1 MSSGAPGVGGENVG
15 RVRVSVGH
23 RDAPTVGPGGIPV
36 GPDGIPVGPDVLPA
50 GACGSVE
57 HKHTLT
63 AAERTR
69 SEHCGSPGHGGTVV
83 RVLIDSPLPQL
94 DQLFDYAIPER
105 LSEMIRVGVRVRVPL
120 RSGGRIANAW
130 VIEVV
135 TESAFVGKLSEL
147 DDVVSAVPV
156 LTREVW
162 RLVRAAADRAAGN
175 ASDILRLAI
184 PTRYVRAEK
193 AWVAAETG
201 SLTAAQPGADAG
213 RSVPFA
219 AVDSA
224 RSLDGGVS
232 TGTSGGIPAVV
243 IAGYEPGR
251 VERGIDS
258 GERLALT
265 AAPQPRHLPTGG
277 WVAAWASTLAHA
289 AAYTVAQGKSS
300 ILVVPDYRDQEQ
312 LEHALAALVHTGVIH
327 PDRILRTDARQPGG
341 TRFRDHLRATTGR
354 AHIIIG
360 NRSVVYAPA
369 DRLGLIALWDDGDP
383 LHAEPLA
390 PYVHAR
396 DAALIRQEQSGAAL
410 IFLNHSGSVELERLC
425 EIGWVHRVPLV
436 RPLHPR
442 VIVTENQ
449 ETPEPGSARIPSL
462 AWRHAQDAVKEGP
475 VLVQVA
481 RPGHTLLYVCG
492 GCRQIARCGTCHS
505 ALMTPRSRPE
515 PVTAAASS
523 VREGMSRTTARHRV
537 NTPVLPEPPHGG
549 TGIQMPRPGPEK
561 SGPPPHGGTG
571 SRGTGP
577 HCPLC
582 GPLSQSWCC
591 PECDSTQLRAAT
603 IGATRTAEELG
614 RAFPRTLIVLADGE
628 HSILTVPAKPALVIA
643 TRGAEPVAEGG
654 YRAIL
659 LLDGDRMLLRESLR
673 VAEDCLRWW
682 SNAAA
687 LAAPQAPVFLV
698 GVGGQ
703 LASTLA
709 GWRQSRW
716 ASVEFAARRE
726 LSFPPAVRVATLTA
740 PPSTLAA
747 VIAAVQAEVP
757 KVDALATIPVAQEL
771 SRVILRFDYAQGA
784 SVARALRAEKIRL
797 ATARRRPVAGRSPSP
812 LPKLRVCF
820 DDLTAL

>member
-1 MSSGAPGVGGENVG
+1 MSSGAPGVGGESVG
-15 RVRVSVGH
+15 SVRVSVEH
-23 RDAPTVGPGGIPV
+23 RDASTVGSGGIPV
-36 GPDGIPVGPDVLPA
+36 GSGVLP
-50 GACGSVE
+50 GARRSQE
-57 HKHTLT
+57 HEHALT

-69 SEHCGSPGHGGTVV
+69 PEHCGSPEHGGRVV

-156 LTREVW
+156 LTPEVW

-175 ASDILRLAI
+175 ASDILRLAV

-193 AWVAAETG
+193 TWAAAAAVG
-201 SLTAAQPGADAG
+201 SLTAAHPGADEA
-213 RSVPFA
+213 RSVPSA

-224 RSLDGGVS
+224 RSIDGGVS
-232 TGTSGGIPAVV
+232 TGTSVGAPAVV

-258 GERLALT
+258 GERLALA
-265 AAPQPRHLPTGG
+265 AAPQPLHLPTGH

-425 EIGWVHRVPLV
+425 EIGWVHRVPPI

-492 GCRQIARCGTCHS
+492 GCRQVARCSTCHS

-515 PVTAAASS
+515 PVGAAASS
-523 VREGMSRTTARHRV
+523 VREGMTRGPARHRV
-537 NTPVLPEPPHGG
+537 STPVLAEPPHGG
-549 TGIQMPRPGPEK
+549 TGIQLPRPGPGK
-561 SGPPPHGGTG
+561 SGPSPHGGTG
-571 SRGTGP
+571 SRGTGLRGTGP

-582 GPLSQSWCC
+582 GPLSRSWCC

-628 HSILTVPAKPALVIA
+628 HSVLTVPAKPALVIA

-703 LASTLA
+703 LASALA

-716 ASVEFAARRE
+716 TSAEFAARRE
-726 LSFPPAVRVATLTA
+726 LRFPPAVRVATLTA

-757 KVDALATIPVAQEL
+757 EVDALATIPVEQEL